1 MGIAAAMPLS
11 AACSPVTPRQDPGWE
26 SWQALQASSL
36 SEDGRMIDRG
46 QSDLRTTSEGQSYA
60 LFFALVDGERETFD
74 RILAWTQNNLA
85 GGDMAGRLPAWLWG
99 RDAGSGEW
107 RVLDDNPAS
116 DSDLWLAYSLLEGA
130 RLWQR
135 PELQRIADG
144 MLARI
149 REREVVELPGLG
161 AMLLPG
167 PHGFV
172 ETGYWRLNPSY
183 LPIPLLRRFA
193 SHDRAGPWAALATN
207 TARMLGETAPF
218 GFAPDWTA
226 WRSTGFFADPVKGA
240 VGSYDAIR
248 TYLWAGMTHRGDP
261 LQRPVLQSLHGP
273 FDLLRSRGLIAETV
287 DTRTGQ
293 AEGEGPYGFHAALLP
308 YLAALG
314 EKRMAVRLRA
324 GLPTP
329 ERQRSDEPAY
339 YSHMLSLFGSGW
351 FDGRYRFGKDG
362 ELSPA
367 WMRAKS

>member
-1 MGIAAAMPLS
+1 MGIAAAMPLA
-11 AACSPVTPRQDPGWE
+11 AACSPIASAPGRRWE
-26 SWQALQASSL
+26 SWQVLRDSSL

-46 QSDLRTTSEGQSYA
+46 YSDLRTTSEGQSYA
-60 LFFALVDGERETFD
+60 LFFALVDGDRETFD

-85 GGDMAGRLPAWLWG
+85 GGDMAARLPAWLWG
-99 RDAGSGEW
+99 RQAASGEW

-116 DSDLWLAYSLLEGA
+116 DSDLWLAYAVLEGA

-149 REREVVELPGLG
+149 RELEITELPELG

-172 ETGYWRLNPSY
+172 EKDHWRLNPSY

-193 SHDRAGPWAALATN
+193 THDHEGPWAALAAH
-207 TARMLGETAPF
+207 TARMLKETAPY

-226 WRSTGFFADPVKGA
+226 WRSTGFFTDPVKGT

-248 TYLWAGMTHRGDP
+248 TYLWAGMTHRDDP
-261 LQRPVLQSLHGP
+261 ACRYVLRSLQGP
-273 FDLLRSRGLIAETV
+273 LDLLRSRGLVAEEV

-293 AEGEGPYGFHAALLP
+293 VKGEGPYGFHAALLP
-308 YLAALG
+308 YLKAQG
-314 EKRMAVRLRA
+314 ENRMAMRLRA

-329 ERQRSDEPAY
+329 ERQRGDEPAY

-367 WMRAKS
+367 WAR